1 MGNITMVDGHVPDG
15 SYQNVTANGSCSC
28 DAGMRFDGLRARG
41 SFDAMRLDG
50 GNVHCEGRLTCRG
63 DMHVN
68 RISGHGELHVGGDLR
83 CSALDFTGKIIVQGD
98 VMCSGGMTV
107 RGLLRNRSCIVTRY
121 LDMQGTLDADE
132 LHTERL
138 RMTPLSSAMFGR
150 SGMTEFTRTSNAE
163 RIIGGD
169 LRVSRLICTLM
180 QGVFIRLT
188 DESHV
193 ERVHY
198 EARHG
203 QHVQRIAG
211 IRRRQACVSA
221 QYVTRTTNPRAMRRF
236 SVGLCGDV
244 IHAGE
249 QQELRVPV
257 GALDR

>member
-41 SFDAMRLDG
+41 SFDAMGLDG

-98 VMCSGGMTV
+98 VMCPGGMTV

-132 LHTERL
+132 LRTERL

-150 SGMTEFTRTSNAE
+150 SGMTEFTQTSTPN
-163 RIIGGD
+163 
-169 LRVSRLICTLM
+169 
-180 QGVFIRLT
+180 
-188 DESHV
+188 ESS
-193 ERVHY
+193 
-198 EARHG
+198 AA
-203 QHVQRIAG
+203 I
-211 IRRRQACVSA
+211 CVSA
-221 QYVTRTTNPRAMRRF
+221 GSSAP
-236 SVGLCGDV
+236 
-244 IHAGE
+244 
-249 QQELRVPV
+249 
-257 GALDR
+257 

>member
-98 VMCSGGMTV
+98 VMCPGGMTV
-107 RGLLRNRSCIVTRY
+107 RGLLR
-121 LDMQGTLDADE
+121 
-132 LHTERL
+132 TERL

-193 ERVHY
+193 ERASCITKLAMDSTSSVLL
-198 EARHG
+198 
-203 QHVQRIAG
+203 
-211 IRRRQACVSA
+211 VSGA
-221 QYVTRTTNPRAMRRF
+221 AKRVY
-236 SVGLCGDV
+236 
-244 IHAGE
+244 
-249 QQELRVPV
+249 LRNT
-257 GALDR
+257 

>member
-15 SYQNVTANGSCSC
+15 SYQNVTTNSSCSC

-50 GNVHCEGRLTCRG
+50 GNVHCEGRLVCRG

-68 RISGHGELHVGGDLR
+68 RISGHGETACRRRPAVAPLWISPAR
-83 CSALDFTGKIIVQGD
+83 SSCRAMSCALA
-98 VMCSGGMTV
+98 GMTV

-132 LHTERL
+132 LRTERL

-150 SGMTEFTRTSNAE
+150 SGMTEFTQTSNAE

-193 ERVHY
+193 ERASCITKLAMDSTSSVLL
-198 EARHG
+198 
-203 QHVQRIAG
+203 
-211 IRRRQACVSA
+211 VSGA
-221 QYVTRTTNPRAMRRF
+221 AKRVY
-236 SVGLCGDV
+236 
-244 IHAGE
+244 
-249 QQELRVPV
+249 LRNT
-257 GALDR
+257 

>member
-41 SFDAMRLDG
+41 SFDAMGLDG
-50 GNVHCEGRLTCRG
+50 GDVHCEGRLVCRG

-98 VMCSGGMTV
+98 VMCPGGMTV

-132 LHTERL
+132 LRTERL

-193 ERVHY
+193 ERASCITKLAMDSTSSVLL
-198 EARHG
+198 
-203 QHVQRIAG
+203 
-211 IRRRQACVSA
+211 VSGA
-221 QYVTRTTNPRAMRRF
+221 AKRVY
-236 SVGLCGDV
+236 
-244 IHAGE
+244 
-249 QQELRVPV
+249 LRNT
-257 GALDR
+257 

>member
-41 SFDAMRLDG
+41 SFDAMGLDG
-50 GNVHCEGRLTCRG
+50 GNVHCEGRLVCRG

-132 LHTERL
+132 LRTERL

-193 ERVHY
+193 ERASCITKLAMDLSLIHIS
-198 EARHG
+198 EP
-203 QHVQRIAG
+203 
-211 IRRRQACVSA
+211 
-221 QYVTRTTNPRAMRRF
+221 TRP
-236 SVGLCGDV
+236 
-244 IHAGE
+244 
-249 QQELRVPV
+249 
-257 GALDR
+257 